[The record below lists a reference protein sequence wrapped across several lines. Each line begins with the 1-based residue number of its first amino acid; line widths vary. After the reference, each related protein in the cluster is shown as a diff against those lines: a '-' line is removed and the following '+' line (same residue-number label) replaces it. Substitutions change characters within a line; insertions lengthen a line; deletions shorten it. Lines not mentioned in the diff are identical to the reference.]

1 MKRRIVALVAVALM
15 AVVAGLVVETGSPQA
30 EAGGGFGVILLFK
43 TGPDAAT
50 PLSQS
55 CFNVVDSGQSL
66 LFEVC
71 DNDFQA
77 PPQSHPA
84 CFADGV
90 CNDEVSNN
98 GEIQVTL
105 NLSPFYVVESKPPPG
120 YRPDPN
126 QYLCNPICKTLV
138 VNQPLG
144 VGGVAELPDL
154 AGMPLEASDASS
166 IDPGR
171 VLGVIA
177 GAVGVLSLG
186 GAAWYARRR
195 HNLHAD
201 GNR

>member
-77 PPQSHPA
+77 PPQAHPA

-144 VGGVAELPDL
+144 VGGIAEV
-154 AGMPLEASDASS
+154 
-166 IDPGR
+166 PG
-171 VLGVIA
+171 VA
-177 GAVGVLSLG
+177 GAPAEAGDSSGGDIGVLVGVAAAVVAGLSVG
-186 GAAWYARRR
+186 GAAWWVARRHR
-195 HNLHAD
+195 
-201 GNR
+201 